1 MSKER
6 CIEIEINGSRFPF
19 HFGMGAIIKF
29 SKMKKWD
36 GDPAIEIV
44 SRLLTLSGSQ
54 ADQAEFHKIAAAAG
68 AALQGEGVKPP
79 KDSDIEDSFFTI
91 VNITQNEV
99 YPKLMADMGI
109 DVKPMIDKIK
119 KSFNQ
124 EPEPGK
130 E

>member
-1 MSKER
+1 MSKDR
-6 CIEIEINGSRFPF
+6 CIGIEINGSTYPF
-19 HFGMGAIIKF
+19 HFGMGTIIKF
-29 SKMKKWD
+29 SKWKKWD

-44 SRLLTLSGSQ
+44 SKLLTLSGSQ
-54 ADQAEFHKIAAAAG
+54 ADQAEFHKNAAAAG
-68 AALQGEGVKPP
+68 AAMQGEGVKPP
-79 KDSDIEDSFFTI
+79 RDSEIEDHFFKI

-99 YPKLMADMGI
+99 YPKLMEDMGI

-124 EPEPGK
+124 EPGK